1 MPAPV
6 VKERIVL
13 KYLKPIS
20 ELEDKMYVGWNDFN
34 KDYIPTD
41 EILCMGFS
49 SMTMAEEEQVFIKEP
64 TEIKFLRYS
73 IEEVDKITDF
83 SNR

>member
-1 MPAPV
+1 
-6 VKERIVL
+6 
-13 KYLKPIS
+13 
-20 ELEDKMYVGWNDFN
+20 
-34 KDYIPTD
+34 
-41 EILCMGFS
+41 
-49 SMTMAEEEQVFIKEP
+49 MAEEEQVFIKEP